1 MAKSL
6 GYVFRV
12 LQGGRGHLLQE
23 QRAGPSAGP
32 VVRWLLPEG
41 ALVPPNPSPCS
52 QGAADPSCS
61 PAPVGSWWGYTA
73 LDESRFKGPQTPS
86 VHMATLERRQG
97 LASGGVC
104 AEGVGLTDGWGLP
117 QASQLATAQA
127 TPGGNGSQMLLSGLG
142 VSLPITS
149 GRQVVDG
156 EARCLL
162 AAGPNCSGD
171 TKCELI
177 AGPARASGPH
187 TPGWGSFTVTQR
199 SLLGFS
205 YFSAAAFLGWRE
217 TLPGPPPAAA
227 QPWSSQLPESGSP
240 FLTSPGT
247 SRLPS
252 SSWQVLVH
260 WSPEFV
266 QPEKS
271 HRCPGEDGPS
281 GTIVH
286 PGSPPPGSPPPGV
299 CLCAL
304 PLCQLT
310 PCVYP
315 ATSPLRHRALHLRSL
330 LRLLTSSR
338 PLSDKTLL
346 FNPDEGLGTS
356 SLRSPVTS
364 ICIQQ
369 ALSAAPLSCLR
380 GCTCPGIFR
389 GDAESRHPGGFQSD
403 AHTPH
408 TTHTRTYAA
417 DLTANSHAERCPMRT
432 LRPSKVVI
440 LPKVTQ
446 RRGSEQFGERPSGP
460 ARGAFTAAL
469 RYSRSKPPRR
479 PTRWCLG
486 SEDAGAPAGARGHPV
501 PQQATPPEGS
511 LQPPRAPGS
520 GSSTPTAAFDPRIV
534 GKRDL

>member
-1 MAKSL
+1 ML
-6 GYVFRV
+6 GRD
-12 LQGGRGHLLQE
+12 
-23 QRAGPSAGP
+23 S
-32 VVRWLLPEG
+32 W
-41 ALVPPNPSPCS
+41 
-52 QGAADPSCS
+52 SCS
-61 PAPVGSWWGYTA
+61 GVWPP
-73 LDESRFKGPQTPS
+73 LPRFLTFLFLAYPPQGPQTPS

-104 AEGVGLTDGWGLP
+104 AEGAGLTDGWGLP

-142 VSLPITS
+142 VSLPMYGKRRLAAVSWSSVPGLCPRGSPCGRKEVVLGGADKPSCPHRKGGPRTLHLDPSFPRNHGPRLTPGHLWGGRRGELAGTQTQCTPKAGLPTQPPGPGKGVRTPSHAPSTS

-217 TLPGPPPAAA
+217 TLSGPPPAAA

-346 FNPDEGLGTS
+346 FNPVSFLAKFPVYWYPGEVLS
-356 SLRSPVTS
+356 SW
-364 ICIQQ
+364 CFHQ
-369 ALSAAPLSCLR
+369 
-380 GCTCPGIFR
+380 CPGRCEEGGGMATF
-389 GDAESRHPGGFQSD
+389 SPPGPCCVS
-403 AHTPH
+403 
-408 TTHTRTYAA
+408 
-417 DLTANSHAERCPMRT
+417 
-432 LRPSKVVI
+432 
-440 LPKVTQ
+440 LPT
-446 RRGSEQFGERPSGP
+446 G
-460 ARGAFTAAL
+460 
-469 RYSRSKPPRR
+469 
-479 PTRWCLG
+479 
-486 SEDAGAPAGARGHPV
+486 
-501 PQQATPPEGS
+501 
-511 LQPPRAPGS
+511 
-520 GSSTPTAAFDPRIV
+520 
-534 GKRDL
+534 

>member
-1 MAKSL
+1 SL

-61 PAPVGSWWGYTA
+61 PAPVGSGWGYTA

-97 LASGGVC
+97 LDSGGVC
-104 AEGVGLTDGWGLP
+104 AEGAGLTDGWGLP

-142 VSLPITS
+142 VSLPMYGKRRLAAVS
-149 GRQVVDG
+149 WSNVPGLCPRGSPCGRKEVVLGGADKPSCPRRKGRQVADG
-156 EARCLL
+156 EARSLL
-162 AAGPNCSGD
+162 AAGPNCSGG

-187 TPGWGSFTVTQR
+187 TPDWGSFTHLPSWGGGR
-199 SLLGFS
+199 PCLDPHLLPPS
-205 YFSAAAFLGWRE
+205 
-217 TLPGPPPAAA
+217 PGPHN
-227 QPWSSQLPESGSP
+227 SQSLEAPFSPLQGPLGSP
-240 FLTSPGT
+240 VRPGRFLFTEAQ
-247 SRLPS
+247 S
-252 SSWQVLVH
+252 SCSQ
-260 WSPEFV
+260 
-266 QPEKS
+266 
-271 HRCPGEDGPS
+271 RRATDARGRMYPS

-299 CLCAL
+299 CLCVL

-338 PLSDKTLL
+338 LLSDKTLL
-346 FNPDEGLGTS
+346 FNRPE
-356 SLRSPVTS
+356 V
-364 ICIQQ
+364 
-369 ALSAAPLSCLR
+369 
-380 GCTCPGIFR
+380 
-389 GDAESRHPGGFQSD
+389 SRNIHLHRAG
-403 AHTPH
+403 
-408 TTHTRTYAA
+408 
-417 DLTANSHAERCPMRT
+417 
-432 LRPSKVVI
+432 
-440 LPKVTQ
+440 TQ
-446 RRGSEQFGERPSGP
+446 RCSTELSQ
-460 ARGAFTAAL
+460 A
-469 RYSRSKPPRR
+469 SR
-479 PTRWCLG
+479 
-486 SEDAGAPAGARGHPV
+486 EADAVVSRV
-501 PQQATPPEGS
+501 
-511 LQPPRAPGS
+511 
-520 GSSTPTAAFDPRIV
+520 
-534 GKRDL
+534 

>member
-61 PAPVGSWWGYTA
+61 PAPVGSGWGYTA

-104 AEGVGLTDGWGLP
+104 AEGAGLTDGWGLP

-142 VSLPITS
+142 VSLPMGELAGTQTQCTPKAGLPTQPPGPGKGVRTPSHAPSTS
-149 GRQVVDG
+149 GRQVADG
-156 EARCLL
+156 EVRCLL

-217 TLPGPPPAAA
+217 TLSGPPPAAA

-252 SSWQVLVH
+252 SSWQLLVH

-281 GTIVH
+281 GTIVR

-356 SLRSPVTS
+356 SLRYPVTS

-380 GCTCPGIFR
+380 
-389 GDAESRHPGGFQSD
+389 
-403 AHTPH
+403 
-408 TTHTRTYAA
+408 
-417 DLTANSHAERCPMRT
+417 MRT

-486 SEDAGAPAGARGHPV
+486 SEDAGVPAGAPGHPV

-520 GSSTPTAAFDPRIV
+520 GSSTPTAALDPRIV